1 MAQEID
7 ITTMLEMME
16 EGTPVIDVRSPSEFM
31 YASIPGAVSIPLFD
45 DDERAQ
51 VGTIYK
57 KQSKVKAVQKGLEF
71 VGPKMKDFSKRALA
85 LDSQQLIVHCWR
97 GGMRSG
103 AMSWLFEML
112 GLTCYRLEGG
122 YKAYRNYVL
131 DFFSRPIRFVV
142 LGGRTGAGK
151 TDILK
156 QLEAMG
162 EQVLDLEGLA
172 NHKGSAFGSLGES
185 AQPTSE
191 MFDHLI
197 FDVLRRFDKDRVV
210 WVENESINIGK
221 VFIPQPLWKQI
232 SQAPI
237 VVVDTEY
244 EVRLARIMRV
254 YASFPTELLCE
265 MIKKIQKRMG
275 YDNAQKAYEACLNG
289 DKQLAARMCLVYYD
303 KLYDRGLK
311 TNESRDIP
319 IFSVKCDTE
328 NVEEVAKK
336 IVSLNIFNNGDQ

>member
-1 MAQEID
+1 
-7 ITTMLEMME
+7 
-16 EGTPVIDVRSPSEFM
+16 M

-131 DFFSRPIRFVV
+131 DFFSQPIRFVV

-197 FDVLRRFDKDRVV
+197 FNVLRRFDKDRVV

-221 VFIPQPLWKQI
+221 VFIPQPLWKNYRLELI
-232 SQAPI
+232 LAVMSRIWVFKVSSAAFKASSTLLMECRM
-237 VVVDTEY
+237 VV
-244 EVRLARIMRV
+244 
-254 YASFPTELLCE
+254 
-265 MIKKIQKRMG
+265 
-275 YDNAQKAYEACLNG
+275 
-289 DKQLAARMCLVYYD
+289 
-303 KLYDRGLK
+303 
-311 TNESRDIP
+311 
-319 IFSVKCDTE
+319 
-328 NVEEVAKK
+328 
-336 IVSLNIFNNGDQ
+336 